1 MDPYLESMRMGS
13 SASCRI
19 ALGGLG
25 QSVSQRAV
33 NAVHPETANSPSG
46 NSVSDEIAALSSL
59 MDLMESPSSPW
70 LLDAVAYPLR
80 ALLTS
85 IVDHGSL
92 STDNIPHSTPT
103 SNSSTISTESL
114 LRLLDVLY
122 RRVFCL
128 EDEALNFDL
137 VTEFAL
143 IARLLFDAP
152 DLVRHFK
159 QKEAWDILQIWGP
172 LTLRFNIGMSLVQL
186 AMHIGLDEQV
196 DEWEMVLELES
207 VYDADERRS
216 VFQSMRAPVS
226 TAIDETSPPQHR
238 RRVLIQCIETI
249 KAATLAGPDSG
260 AGGRDPAFI
269 KAVEEINAF
278 GAISSELVIS
288 KEFSF
293 MLDLFV
299 DLVQEIHTFLSSPGL
314 ASLPDCSWIANTLI
328 LLTHKFKN
336 HDRSAL
342 ETVLGPIILV
352 LMIQDSMKYIPDR
365 DFDIFDSLFT
375 VFSKLDVTSIQYVSS
390 CFSISS
396 AGARKA
402 AVKHLGPLLQL
413 AKAGNSH
420 VGIMLVGLMS
430 TEDKSAFRS
439 CLDELFDIS
448 SPAILV
454 SFIVAFCQEPAL
466 FQDRVPQLLRLLEND
481 QVANTVSTII
491 IDVISRQPTLYSNAF
506 ALNPIVAAFLSPKCK
521 VENANGTSMART
533 AVSDSVVSIYNVLAT
548 SSDEGCYLCTPL
560 LFETMELILTSL
572 ARDASE
578 ADTKRAV
585 NLLLV
590 ILETVNR
597 IATWHPEL
605 VAPEEHIL
613 EIVVGDPL
621 CASESGR
628 ALLDAVERIVDSL
641 QTMGDGY
648 ETVGEVPRRILTLKR
663 MVTEPGGPLVSDG
676 AAASTQILNAPSQQH
691 QQPTGGILSHLANQQ
706 AQQQQQMDRQSIAR
720 NTPIQPSAHEKE
732 ACITESDVIN
742 ARNSLNHFSMQHFAA
757 QNQTTPYQHFIGS
770 QPSSSNWNSRPVS
783 VAFDSAHFNP
793 TAHPLGSTLSKSDAV
808 DEAARETMAWL
819 QQRLET
825 LELTVDQLKR
835 DRLENLSIIEAQ
847 RKRMTRLEE
856 FVQKQDELM
865 IDQQRRILEFNAS
878 LRAFEHRQ
886 QREMEETAKKKKN
899 GLFKRSS
906 LASSMPNVPPSSSER
921 SI

>member
-13 SASCRI
+13 TVSCRI

-33 NAVHPETANSPSG
+33 NAVHPETPNSPSG
-46 NSVSDEIAALSSL
+46 HSLSDEIAALSSL
-59 MDLMESPSSPW
+59 MDLMDSPSSPW

-85 IVDHGSL
+85 IVDHTSSL
-92 STDNIPHSTPT
+92 STDDIPHSTPAST
-103 SNSSTISTESL
+103 SSTNISTESL

-122 RRVFCL
+122 RRVFRL

-226 TAIDETSPPQHR
+226 TAIDETSPAQHR
-238 RRVLIQCIETI
+238 RRALIQCLETI
-249 KAATLAGPDSG
+249 KATKLSG
-260 AGGRDPAFI
+260 SAAAGRDPAFI
-269 KAVEEINAF
+269 KAVDEINAF
-278 GAISSELVIS
+278 GAISSELVKS

-293 MLDLFV
+293 MLDIFV

-328 LLTHKFKN
+328 ILTHKFKN

-352 LMIQDSMKYIPDR
+352 LMIQDSMKYTPDR
-365 DFDIFDSLFT
+365 DFDIFDSLFA

-402 AVKHLGPLLQL
+402 AVKHLGPLLRL

-430 TEDKSAFRS
+430 TEDKGAFRS

-466 FQDRVPQLLRLLEND
+466 FLDRVPQLLCLLEND

-491 IDVISRQPTLYSNAF
+491 IDVISRQPTVYSNAF
-506 ALNPIVAAFLSPKCK
+506 VLNPIVAAFLSPKCK
-521 VENANGTSMART
+521 VENSNGTSMAGT
-533 AVSDSVVSIYNVLAT
+533 AVSDSVVSIHNVLAT

-560 LFETMELILTSL
+560 LFETMELILASH

-590 ILETVNR
+590 ILETLNR

-621 CASESGR
+621 CAREGGR

-648 ETVGEVPRRILTLKR
+648 ETVGEVPRRILTFKR
-663 MVTEPGGPLVSDG
+663 MVTEPSGSFIADG
-676 AAASTQILNAPSQQH
+676 AAASTQILNAPLQQH

-706 AQQQQQMDRQSIAR
+706 AKQQQMDRQSMAR
-720 NTPIQPSAHEKE
+720 NRPVQSGVRENE
-732 ACITESDVIN
+732 ASITESDVIN

-757 QNQTTPYQHFIGS
+757 QNQTTPYQSFIGS
-770 QPSSSNWNSRPVS
+770 QASSSNWNSRPVS
-783 VAFDSAHFNP
+783 VGFDSSHFSP
-793 TAHPLGSTLSKSDAV
+793 TAYPLGSTLIKSDAV

-835 DRLENLSIIEAQ
+835 DRLDNLSVIEAQ
-847 RKRMTRLEE
+847 TKRMARLEE

-865 IDQQRRILEFNAS
+865 MDQQRRILEFNAS

-886 QREMEETAKKKKN
+886 QREMEEAGKKKS

-906 LASSMPNVPPSSSER
+906 LANMANVPSSSSER

>member
-13 SASCRI
+13 TVSCRI

-33 NAVHPETANSPSG
+33 NAVHPETANSSSG
-46 NSVSDEIAALSSL
+46 NSLSDEIAALSSL
-59 MDLMESPSSPW
+59 MDLMDSPSSPW

-85 IVDHGSL
+85 IVDHTSS
-92 STDNIPHSTPT
+92 STDSIPHSTPT

-186 AMHIGLDEQV
+186 AMHIGLDEKV

-216 VFQSMRAPVS
+216 VFQSMRTSVS

-238 RRVLIQCIETI
+238 RRALIQCLEII
-249 KAATLAGPDSG
+249 KAAALSGPDSA

-269 KAVEEINAF
+269 KAVHEINAF

-314 ASLPDCSWIANTLI
+314 TTLPDCSWIANTLI
-328 LLTHKFKN
+328 LLTHKFKKY
-336 HDRSAL
+336 DRSAL

-352 LMIQDSMKYIPDR
+352 LMIQDSMKYSPDR
-365 DFDIFDSLFT
+365 DFDIFDSLFA

-448 SPAILV
+448 SHAILV

-466 FQDRVPQLLRLLEND
+466 FQDRVPQLLRLLENG

-521 VENANGTSMART
+521 VENGNGSSMAGT

-560 LFETMELILTSL
+560 LFATMELILRSH

-590 ILETVNR
+590 ILETLNR

-621 CASESGR
+621 CSREGGR

-663 MVTEPGGPLVSDG
+663 MVAEPGGSFVVDG
-676 AAASTQILNAPSQQH
+676 AAASTQILNAPTQQQ
-691 QQPTGGILSHLANQQ
+691 QQPSGGILSHLANQK
-706 AQQQQQMDRQSIAR
+706 AQQQMDRQSMAR
-720 NTPIQPSAHEKE
+720 NSPILPGAHEND
-732 ACITESDVIN
+732 ASITESDVIN

-757 QNQTTPYQHFIGS
+757 QNQATPYQPFIGS
-770 QPSSSNWNSRPVS
+770 QPSSSHWNSRPVS
-783 VAFDSAHFNP
+783 VGFDSSHFNP
-793 TAHPLGSTLSKSDAV
+793 AAYPLGSTRSKSDAV

-835 DRLENLSIIEAQ
+835 DRLESLSIIEAQ
-847 RKRMTRLEE
+847 RKRMARLEE

-886 QREMEETAKKKKN
+886 QREMEEAGKKKKS

-906 LASSMPNVPPSSSER
+906 LASMANVPSSSSER